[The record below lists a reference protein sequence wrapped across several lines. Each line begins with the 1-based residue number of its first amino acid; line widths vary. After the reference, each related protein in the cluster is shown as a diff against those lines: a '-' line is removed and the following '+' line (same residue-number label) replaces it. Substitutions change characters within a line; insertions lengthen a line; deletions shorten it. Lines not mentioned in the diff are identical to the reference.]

1 MTLQFSRQ
9 PFLSQTTS
17 VMVPWNQVITMGTVL
32 MVLSDNDLIPPNPA
46 FCGVVHEHYTL
57 QPVVLSTWQHTQLG
71 SCPEKSTI
79 IPESQVLIDSSNN
92 GTCIVF
98 IRAYF
103 RVPTSSGI
111 HGKPGKS
118 QKNSMHGKIME
129 FEKKTLYNHGKI
141 MEFCEII

>member
-79 IPESQVLIDSSNN
+79 IPESQVLIDSSN
-92 GTCIVF
+92 GIVF
-98 IRAYF
+98 IRAYLPCDNNVNQETF
-103 RVPTSSGI
+103 
-111 HGKPGKS
+111 
-118 QKNSMHGKIME
+118 
-129 FEKKTLYNHGKI
+129 NHI
-141 MEFCEII
+141 WQ

>member
-1 MTLQFSRQ
+1 MYKFCVHSACRFDILVNGGGSVTLQFSRQ

-79 IPESQVLIDSSNN
+79 IPESQVLI
-92 GTCIVF
+92 
-98 IRAYF
+98 
-103 RVPTSSGI
+103 
-111 HGKPGKS
+111 
-118 QKNSMHGKIME
+118 
-129 FEKKTLYNHGKI
+129 TLI
-141 MEFCEII
+141 E

>member
-79 IPESQVLIDSSNN
+79 IPESQVLI
-92 GTCIVF
+92 
-98 IRAYF
+98 
-103 RVPTSSGI
+103 TSI
-111 HGKPGKS
+111 
-118 QKNSMHGKIME
+118 QWINSFLLRDE
-129 FEKKTLYNHGKI
+129 FYSLLINFANSFDPDQDGQNI
-141 MEFCEII
+141 CSDLEIIF